1 MAMRENKGR
10 AGGPPLPGAAARL
23 HADPLADPGVDPLV
37 DPVADPVVRALC
49 DDLDSGFAELFGAY
63 QGLMFTAALRLCG
76 RWADAEDLTAEAFLR
91 AYRALCGY
99 EAERIA
105 DLRPRAWLVKIL
117 LNVWRNS
124 RRTDARKP
132 PLAPLDEAPDPV
144 DPREGVEAAAVRHE
158 TGGELAEL
166 LGRLPEDQRT
176 AVVLRHVVDLPIAE
190 IAAALDMP
198 EGTVKSHISRGLRRL
213 RTLSASVATATSPAT
228 PATSPPASLA
238 ASPSTSTPAP
248 AASPGGAR

>member
-1 MAMRENKGR
+1 MSMREIKGR
-10 AGGPPLPGAAARL
+10 TGSTELPDAT
-23 HADPLADPGVDPLV
+23 VQ
-37 DPVADPVVRALC
+37 PVVRALS
-49 DDLDSGFAELFGAY
+49 DDLDTGFAELFGVY
-63 QGLMFTAALRLCG
+63 QGLVFTAALRLCG

-99 EAERIA
+99 ETERIA
-105 DLRPRAWLVKIL
+105 ALRPRAWLIKIMM
-117 LNVWRNS
+117 NVWRNS

-132 PLAPLDEAPDPV
+132 PPAPLDEAPEPA
-144 DPREGVEAAAVRHE
+144 DPREGVEATAVRHE

-198 EGTVKSHISRGLRRL
+198 QGTVKSNISRGLQRL
-213 RTLSASVATATSPAT
+213 RALHASAPTPTTT
-228 PATSPPASLA
+228 PA
-238 ASPSTSTPAP
+238 ST
-248 AASPGGAR
+248 GGAR

>member
-1 MAMRENKGR
+1 MAMREIEGR
-10 AGGPPLPGAAARL
+10 PGGTPLPDAAAR
-23 HADPLADPGVDPLV
+23 
-37 DPVADPVVRALC
+37 PVADPVVRALR
-49 DDLDSGFAELFGAY
+49 DDLDTGFAELFGAY

-105 DLRPRAWLVKIL
+105 ALQPRAWLIKIL
-117 LNVWRNS
+117 MNVWRNS

-132 PLAPLDEAPDPV
+132 PPTPLDEAPDPV

-166 LGRLPEDQRT
+166 LGRLPADQRT

-198 EGTVKSHISRGLRRL
+198 QGTVKSNISRGLRRL
-213 RTLSASVATATSPAT
+213 RTLAAASAAASASAAT
-228 PATSPPASLA
+228 PPP
-238 ASPSTSTPAP
+238 TSTPTP
-248 AASPGGAR
+248 ASTGGAR

>member
-1 MAMRENKGR
+1 MTMREIKGR
-10 AGGPPLPGAAARL
+10 TGSTELPDAAA
-23 HADPLADPGVDPLV
+23 H
-37 DPVADPVVRALC
+37 PVVRALS
-49 DDLDSGFAELFGAY
+49 DDLDTGFAELFGAY
-63 QGLMFTAALRLCG
+63 QGLVFTAALRLCG

-99 EAERIA
+99 ETERIA
-105 DLRPRAWLVKIL
+105 ALRPRAWLIKIMM
-117 LNVWRNS
+117 NVWRNS

-132 PLAPLDEAPDPV
+132 PPAPLDEAPEPV

-198 EGTVKSHISRGLRRL
+198 QGTVKSNISRGLQRL
-213 RTLSASVATATSPAT
+213 RAFHASAPTPTTT
-228 PATSPPASLA
+228 PA
-238 ASPSTSTPAP
+238 ST
-248 AASPGGAR
+248 GGAR